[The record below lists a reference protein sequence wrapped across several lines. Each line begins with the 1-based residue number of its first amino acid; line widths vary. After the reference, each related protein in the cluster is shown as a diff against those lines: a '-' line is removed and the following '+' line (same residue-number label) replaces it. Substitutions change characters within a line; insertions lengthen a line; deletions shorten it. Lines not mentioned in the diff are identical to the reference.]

1 MTRPP
6 EPEAHPQTS
15 VLSDLEGALLPS
27 AEGII
32 LLHEMQHARFGG
44 GSGVRDLSL
53 LEGAAGRGLMR
64 LLYEDE
70 EDLVGAICA
79 IGEGVIRSHPM
90 VDGNKRA
97 GFAVITVGLALNG
110 LCLEMNPRE
119 AARTI
124 VDFAAGSL
132 SSEEFRDRIRAH
144 VGARPSSVT
153 APTPESP

>member
-1 MTRPP
+1 MTRHP
-6 EPEAHPQTS
+6 ENETHPADP
-15 VLSDLEGALLPS
+15 VLSELEGALLPS
-27 AEGII
+27 AEGIM

-44 GSGVRDLSL
+44 GSGLRDLSL

-70 EDLVGAICA
+70 DDLVGAICA

-110 LCLEMNPRE
+110 LRLEMSPR
-119 AARTI
+119 AAAQAI
-124 VDFAAGSL
+124 VDFAGGQIGS
-132 SSEEFRDRIRAH
+132 EAFRALIRDH
-144 VGARPSSVT
+144 VVAQPTVEGAPS
-153 APTPESP
+153 P

>member
-1 MTRPP
+1 MTLPHDPDIRPHAP
-6 EPEAHPQTS
+6 
-15 VLSDLEGALLPS
+15 VLSDLEGVLLPS
-27 AEGII
+27 AEGIV

-44 GSGVRDLSL
+44 GSGVRDFPL

-70 EDLVGAICA
+70 GDLVGAICA

-110 LCLEMNPRE
+110 LRLEMEPR
-119 AARTI
+119 AAAQAI
-124 VDFAAGSL
+124 VDFAGGRISSDTFRSL
-132 SSEEFRDRIRAH
+132 IRDH
-144 VGARPSSVT
+144 VTTRP
-153 APTPESP
+153 AAAASPSP

>member
-6 EPEAHPQTS
+6 KSETHPPAP
-15 VLSDLEGALLPS
+15 VLSDLEGVLLPS
-27 AEGII
+27 AEGIV

-44 GSGVRDLSL
+44 GSGVRDFPL

-70 EDLVGAICA
+70 GDLVGAICA

-110 LCLEMNPRE
+110 LRLEMEPR
-119 AARTI
+119 AAAQAI
-124 VDFAAGSL
+124 VDFAGGQLESDAFRSL
-132 SSEEFRDRIRAH
+132 IREH
-144 VGARPSSVT
+144 VVEVAAADTVP
-153 APTPESP
+153 AP

>member
-6 EPEAHPQTS
+6 EPEAHPPS
-15 VLSDLEGALLPS
+15 PVLSDLDGTLLPS

-64 LLYEDE
+64 LLYEDPD
-70 EDLVGAICA
+70 DLIGAICA

-110 LCLEMNPRE
+110 MRLEMSPR
-119 AARTI
+119 AAAQAI
-124 VDFAAGSL
+124 VDFAGGRIGSGA
-132 SSEEFRDRIRAH
+132 FRALIRDH
-144 VGARPSSVT
+144 VRTS
-153 APTPESP
+153 PTPGTGRKT